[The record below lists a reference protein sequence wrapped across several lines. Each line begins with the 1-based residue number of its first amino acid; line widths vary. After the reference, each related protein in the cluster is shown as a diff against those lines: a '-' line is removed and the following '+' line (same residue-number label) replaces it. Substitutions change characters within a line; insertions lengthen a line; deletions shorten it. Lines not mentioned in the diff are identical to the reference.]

1 MKRKEI
7 LKKLGYNVPDTSKI
21 RLFIDTDAKNEA
33 DDQYAIMH
41 FLLSPMIDIVG
52 IGAAHF
58 EKKDK
63 SFLSVKKSY
72 DEIKKVLELSNIDDI
87 NYYLGSK
94 TPIINSNPIIND
106 ASLKIIE
113 EAKKGHIYVATL
125 GALTNLA
132 IALLIDPSIAENITV
147 IMNGGG
153 PYPLGRSEFNFMQD
167 IEAAQIVLNSNAEI
181 WQIPQNVYA
190 SLEVS
195 LAQLREK
202 VYPCGEIGQYLFE
215 QLVEC
220 NLKEFNPNFMLRTGE
235 NWTLGDNATIAVLLM
250 NRFRNNFEM
259 IDVPNL
265 NDDGTYKKANNSKK
279 IRVYNF
285 IDVELTLN
293 DLFSKLKLVYG
304 EE

>member
-1 MKRKEI
+1 MKRKEF
-7 LKKLGYNVPDTSKI
+7 LKKIGYEVPDNSKI
-21 RLFIDTDAKNEA
+21 RLFIDSDAKNEA
-33 DDQYAIMH
+33 DDQYAVMH
-41 FLLSPMIDIVG
+41 FLLSPTIDIAG

-63 SFLSVKKSY
+63 SLLSAKKSY
-72 DEIKKVLELSNIDDI
+72 DEIKKILKLSGIEDVNC
-87 NYYLGSK
+87 YLGAQ
-94 TPIINSNPIIND
+94 TPINNLKYMTND

-167 IEAAQIVLNSNAEI
+167 IEAARIVLNSNAEI

-259 IDVPNL
+259 IDAPNL

-293 DLFSKLKLVYG
+293 DLFSKLKLLYG
-304 EE
+304 E

>member
-1 MKRKEI
+1 MKRKEF
-7 LKKLGYNVPDTSKI
+7 LKKLGYEVPDNSKI

-41 FLLSPMIDIVG
+41 FLLSPTIDIAG
-52 IGAAHF
+52 IGSAHF

-63 SFLSVKKSY
+63 SLLSSKKSY
-72 DEIKKVLELSNIDDI
+72 DEIKKILKLSGIDDV
-87 NYYLGSK
+87 NYYLGAQ
-94 TPIINSNPIIND
+94 TPINNLKYMAND

-113 EAKKGHIYVATL
+113 EAKKGHLYVATL

-167 IEAAQIVLNSNAEI
+167 IEAARIVLNSNAYI

-202 VYPCGEIGQYLFE
+202 VYPCGEIGKYLFE

-220 NLKEFNPNFMLRTGE
+220 NLREFNPNFMLRTGE
-235 NWTLGDNATIAVLLM
+235 NWTLGDNATGAVLLM
-250 NRFRNNFEM
+250 NQFRSNFEM
-259 IDVPNL
+259 MDSPDL
-265 NDDGTYKKANNSKK
+265 NDDGTYKKSDKNKK

-285 IDVELTLN
+285 IDVEFTLN

-304 EE
+304 GK